1 MTSVALD
8 TGLAQAFQ
16 SEVWLIK
23 IAWPTGTMRLMT
35 SGGSLVFGGE
45 TYLGGDDT
53 AWGVIMDAEGVQEG
67 IGAPAPTCRVNG
79 ALTSTLATAAVHP
92 DYQTSRVD
100 IWRGLREL
108 SSALLIDAEPLIV
121 NGRVSSVSLRWGA
134 EIAEI
139 LCVSHSERRFLP
151 SGGLTYDQTRFD
163 AADLFDQF
171 AAGTAAVSGV
181 YSIPTIV
188 GPGGSGSITGG
199 FGSGGG
205 GGGGGLNDFGDVVER

>member
-8 TGLAQAFQ
+8 NGLAEAFQ

-23 IAWPTGTMRLMT
+23 IVWPTGTMRLMT
-35 SGGSLVFGGE
+35 SPGSLVFNSE
-45 TYLGGDDT
+45 TYLGGDET

-67 IGAPAPTCRVNG
+67 VGAPAVTCRVTG
-79 ALTSTLATAAVHP
+79 ALTATLQTASVHP

-100 IWRGLREL
+100 IWRGLRSL
-108 SSALLIDAEPLIV
+108 TAATLIDAEPLIV
-121 NGRVSSVSLRWGA
+121 NGRVSSVSQRWGP

-163 AADLFDQF
+163 ATDLFDQF
-171 AAGTAAVSGV
+171 AAGSAAVSPTP
-181 YSIPTIV
+181 SIPTIV
-188 GPGGSGSITGG
+188 GPGGTGAITGG
-199 FGSGGG
+199 GFGAGKY
-205 GGGGGLNDFGDVVER
+205 GGLGLEV

>member
-8 TGLAQAFQ
+8 NGLAAAFQ

-23 IAWPTGTMRLMT
+23 IVWPTGTMRLMT
-35 SGGSLVFGGE
+35 SPGSLTFGGE

-67 IGAPAPTCRVNG
+67 IGAPAATCRVTG
-79 ALTSTLATAAVHP
+79 ALTPTLQTAAVHP

-100 IWRGLREL
+100 IWRGLRSL
-108 SSALLIDAEPLIV
+108 TDATLIDAEPLIV
-121 NGRVSSVSLRWGA
+121 NGRVSSVALRWGA
-134 EIAEI
+134 EVAEI

-171 AAGTAAVSGV
+171 AAGTSAVSPTP
-181 YSIPTIV
+181 SIPTIV
-188 GPGGSGSITGG
+188 GPGGTGSITGG
-199 FGSGGG
+199 FGSGNTGG
-205 GGGGGLNDFGDVVER
+205 GFNDFGDQFAER

>member
-8 TGLAQAFQ
+8 NGLAEQFQ

-23 IAWPTGTMRLMT
+23 IVWPTGTMRLMT
-35 SGGSLVFGGE
+35 SPGSLVFNSE

-67 IGAPAPTCRVNG
+67 IDAPAVTCRVTG
-79 ALTSTLATAAVHP
+79 ALTPTLQTASVHP

-100 IWRGLREL
+100 IWRGLRSL
-108 SSALLIDAEPLIV
+108 TAATIIDAEPLII
-121 NGRVSSVSLRWGA
+121 NGQVSSVSQRWGP

-163 AADLFDQF
+163 PADLFDQY
-171 AAGTAAVSGV
+171 AAGTAAVSPTP
-181 YSIPTIV
+181 SIPTFTNPSV
-188 GPGGSGSITGG
+188 SGG
-199 FGSGGG
+199 FG
-205 GGGGGLNDFGDVVER
+205 NFGDQFAAL

>member
-8 TGLAQAFQ
+8 NGLAAAFQ

-23 IAWPTGTMRLMT
+23 IVWPTGTMRLMT
-35 SGGSLVFGGE
+35 SPGSLTFGGE

-53 AWGVIMDAEGVQEG
+53 AWGVVMDAEDIQEG
-67 IGAPAPTCRVNG
+67 IGAPATTCRVTG
-79 ALTSTLATAAVHP
+79 ALTSTLQAAAVHP

-100 IWRGLREL
+100 IWRGLRSL
-108 SSALLIDAEPLIV
+108 TDATLIDAEPLIV

-151 SGGLTYDQTRFD
+151 SGGLTYDQARFD
-163 AADLFDQF
+163 GADLFDQF
-171 AAGTAAVSGV
+171 AAGTAAVAPTP
-181 YSIPTIV
+181 SIPNLIS
-188 GPGGSGSITGG
+188 PGGTGSITGG
-199 FGSGGG
+199 FGSGNTGA
-205 GGGGGLNDFGDVVER
+205 GLNDMGDQFAER